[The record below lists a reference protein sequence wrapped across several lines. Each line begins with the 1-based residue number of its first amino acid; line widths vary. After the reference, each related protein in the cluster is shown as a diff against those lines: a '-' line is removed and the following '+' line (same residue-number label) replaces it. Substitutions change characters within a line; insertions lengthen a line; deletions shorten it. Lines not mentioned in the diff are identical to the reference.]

1 MNFENLLNDFLSW
14 SLKNGT
20 KLILGLLI
28 LVIGWKLI
36 KKVITSLNN
45 FLEKRDLILPFIL
58 F

>member
-28 LVIGWKLI
+28 LVIGWKL
-36 KKVITSLNN
+36 
-45 FLEKRDLILPFIL
+45 
-58 F
+58 